1 MILMVNFFFRIWIFL
16 DTPTFYVWKFFCGGG
31 RQKKKKKWKILKL
44 PLGKTIS
51 IPKKISIKNKKKV
64 KRIKRCV
71 QQDSNP
77 RASLRSTRHYRVYQ
91 WCIKSVISS
100 YVTIF
105 LYKLWLNTPTFWA
118 TKKKFEKKSFCYLLF
133 DNDFFG
139 KFFL

>member
-16 DTPTFYVWKFFCGGG
+16 DTPPFYVWKFFCGGG